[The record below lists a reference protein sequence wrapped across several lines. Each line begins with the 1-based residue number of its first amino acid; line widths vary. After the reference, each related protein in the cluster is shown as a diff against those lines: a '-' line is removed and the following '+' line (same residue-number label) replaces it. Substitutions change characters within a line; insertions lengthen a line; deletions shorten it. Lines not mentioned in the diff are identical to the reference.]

1 MWSARNSIINR
12 KEHAITTCLLASSN
26 IFYCCWCNFLVLVC
40 RCWPIFPSLCDWLD
54 FSFHVHSYLN
64 FFFFLKSV
72 KLGRENIWI
81 HITYPFFFFF
91 FVPGSIG
98 QIEISRAP
106 LSPFQVKNSF
116 FFSPNIELW
125 YSDLPLNCKVIIVL
139 GDIYNNSQNIQ
150 IYLFI
155 FLTVGGE

>member
-81 HITYPFFFFF
+81 HITYPFFFFLF
-91 FVPGSIG
+91 PVPLVKLKSP
-98 QIEISRAP
+98 AP
-106 LSPFQVKNSF
+106 RFLLFKLKIHF
-116 FFSPNIELW
+116 FFSKYRTMIFWPTIEL
-125 YSDLPLNCKVIIVL
+125 
-139 GDIYNNSQNIQ
+139 
-150 IYLFI
+150 
-155 FLTVGGE
+155 